1 MTKNKK
7 TTKKVVQKKVK
18 RMRPRGIRSMK
29 QDDFLE
35 TMDRLGLIDEE
46 IKKEKE
52 LYEIK
57 IKSLR
62 LEKEYLKNRFKERKI
77 NKSN

>member
-57 IKSLR
+57 IKSLK
-62 LEKEYLKNRFKERKI
+62 LEKEYLKNRFKERK
-77 NKSN
+77 

>member
-1 MTKNKK
+1 MIKNKK
-7 TTKKVVQKKVK
+7 TTKKVVQKRVK
-18 RMRPRGIRSMK
+18 RMRPRGIKSMK

-35 TMDRLGLIDEE
+35 IMGRLDLIDEE

-57 IKSLR
+57 IKSLK
-62 LEKEYLKNRFKERKI
+62 LEKEYLKNRFKERK
-77 NKSN
+77 

>member
-1 MTKNKK
+1 MPKTKK
-7 TTKKVVQKKVK
+7 TTKKVVKKRTK

-35 TMDRLGLIDEE
+35 TMNRLSLIDEE

-62 LEKEYLKNRFKERKI
+62 LEKEYLKNRFKERK
-77 NKSN
+77 K

>member
-7 TTKKVVQKKVK
+7 TTKKVVQKRVK
-18 RMRPRGIRSMK
+18 RMRPRGIKSMK

-35 TMDRLGLIDEE
+35 TMGRLGLIDEE

-62 LEKEYLKNRFKERKI
+62 LEKEYLKNRFKE
-77 NKSN
+77 NKKE

>member
-1 MTKNKK
+1 MPKTKKI
-7 TTKKVVQKKVK
+7 TKKVVQKKVK
-18 RMRPRGIRSMK
+18 RMRPRGIKSMK

-35 TMDRLGLIDEE
+35 TMGRLDLIDEE

-57 IKSLR
+57 IKSLK
-62 LEKEYLKNRFKERKI
+62 LEKEYLKNRFKERK
-77 NKSN
+77 

>member
-1 MTKNKK
+1 MPK
-7 TTKKVVQKKVK
+7 TKKITKKEVQKRVK
-18 RMRPRGIRSMK
+18 RMRPRGIKSMK

-35 TMDRLGLIDEE
+35 TMSRLDLIDEE

-57 IKSLR
+57 IKSLK
-62 LEKEYLKNRFKERKI
+62 LEKEYLKNRFKKG
-77 NKSN
+77 K

>member
-1 MTKNKK
+1 MTK
-7 TTKKVVQKKVK
+7 TKKVVQKKVK
-18 RMRPRGIRSMK
+18 RMRPRGIKPMK
-29 QDDFLE
+29 QDEFLE
-35 TMDRLGLIDEE
+35 TMSRLDLIDEE

-62 LEKEYLKNRFKERKI
+62 LEKEYLKNRFKERK
-77 NKSN
+77 

>member
-62 LEKEYLKNRFKERKI
+62 LEKEYLKNRFKE
-77 NKSN
+77 NKKE

>member
-1 MTKNKK
+1 MTKSKP
-7 TTKKVVQKKVK
+7 TTKKIK
-18 RMRPRGIRSMK
+18 RTRPRGVRSLK
-29 QDDFLE
+29 QVEFLE
-35 TMDRLGLIDEE
+35 IMGRLELIDEE

-62 LEKEYLKNRFKERKI
+62 LEKEYLKNRFKERK
-77 NKSN
+77 